1 MTNSLELLAYH
12 LSLFL
17 KELGGIRNGNLS
29 INGCHW
35 IDPLLLRSWV
45 PLPHPVHF
53 FLRGNYGIE
62 LSLFS
67 FIVGQEQ
74 VERTSLKHLFHHA
87 PNLSCIVYR
96 VHIEMMT
103 TSERKNNRGKIQIMG
118 DVLALATSG
127 IKKTHIMY
135 RANLSYE
142 QVHLY
147 LGDLIG
153 KRLIVQDVS
162 SEDGVVYRTTE
173 KGREFLLHY
182 TRLVEFLVE
191 EEAKQDPEVELSS
204 PYISSRSWVR

>member
-1 MTNSLELLAYH
+1 MPLIYH
-12 LSLFL
+12 T
-17 KELGGIRNGNLS
+17 LS
-29 INGCHW
+29 IG
-35 IDPLLLRSWV
+35 P
-45 PLPHPVHF
+45 
-53 FLRGNYGIE
+53 
-62 LSLFS
+62 
-67 FIVGQEQ
+67 
-74 VERTSLKHLFHHA
+74 
-87 PNLSCIVYR
+87 
-96 VHIEMMT
+96 IEMMT

-142 QVHLY
+142 QVYLY

-162 SEDGVVYRTTE
+162 PDGVVYRTTE

-182 TRLVEFLVE
+182 TRLVEFLEE

-204 PYISSRSWVR
+204 PYISSRAWIR